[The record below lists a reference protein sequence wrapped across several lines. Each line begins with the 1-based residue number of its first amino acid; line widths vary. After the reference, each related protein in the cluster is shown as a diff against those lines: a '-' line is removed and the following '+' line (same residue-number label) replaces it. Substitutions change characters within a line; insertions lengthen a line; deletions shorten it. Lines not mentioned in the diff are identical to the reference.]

1 MNHIKLMLATT
12 LFAAASGAYAQT
24 NGVPDNDW
32 LMKQP
37 VPSGERSAKMPRT
50 DSMQTGSNETG
61 AAASASSYGSA
72 KSNFTPPPVGS
83 LDSSYGRP

>member
-1 MNHIKLMLATT
+1 MNHFKLIFAAAI
-12 LFAAASGAYAQT
+12 FAAASGAFAQT

-37 VPSGERSAKMPRT
+37 VPSGERAAKAPRT
-50 DSMQTGSNETG
+50 DGTQTSGMETG
-61 AAASASSYGSA
+61 AAASASYNA
-72 KSNFTPPPVGS
+72 KSGSTPPPVGS

>member
-1 MNHIKLMLATT
+1 MNRYALIL
-12 LFAAASGAYAQT
+12 AAALLGTVSGAYAQT

-37 VPSGERSAKMPRT
+37 VPSSERSAKVPRT
-50 DSMQTGSNETG
+50 DSMQTGSTETG
-61 AAASASSYGSA
+61 AAASANA
-72 KSNFTPPPVGS
+72 NFTPPPVGS

>member
-1 MNHIKLMLATT
+1 MNRFKPI
-12 LFAAASGAYAQT
+12 FAALALAAACGAHAQT

-37 VPSGERSAKMPRT
+37 VPSGKAVATQPAPPA
-50 DSMQTGSNETG
+50 DAAQTG
-61 AAASASSYGSA
+61 AAASAKKNTA
-72 KSNFTPPPVGS
+72 PPPVGT